1 MAKSNSKSLA
11 AAVGAAFLTTASLAP
26 FASAAENPFQMTELG
41 SGYQVADSHEGKCG
55 EGKCGGEKGE
65 KHKSKSEGE
74 GKCGEKKD
82 KADAEGK
89 CGEHKARAEDKGGE
103 DKSGE

>member
-1 MAKSNSKSLA
+1 MAKSNTKSLA

-41 SGYQVADSHEGKCG
+41 SGYQVADSQEGKCG
-55 EGKCGGEKGE
+55 EGKCGGDKGE
-65 KHKSKSEGE
+65 KQTSKSEGE
-74 GKCGEKKD
+74 GKCGEN

-89 CGEHKARAEDKGGE
+89 CGEDKAKADAE